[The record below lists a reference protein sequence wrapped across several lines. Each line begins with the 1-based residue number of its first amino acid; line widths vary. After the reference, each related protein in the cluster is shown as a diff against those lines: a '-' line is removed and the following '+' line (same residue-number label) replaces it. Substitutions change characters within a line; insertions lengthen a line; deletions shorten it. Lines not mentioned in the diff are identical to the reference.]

1 MSKKNSNPKTLE
13 SRNPFAQSTF
23 AAQLAEAAISGDR
36 RIEPAKKLGL
46 SALFGLVGFLILM
59 VLLAALIYSAGG

>member
-1 MSKKNSNPKTLE
+1 MSSKNSKTKTLE

-23 AAQLAEAAISGDR
+23 AAQLTEATISGDR

-46 SALFGLVGFLILM
+46 RALFGFIGFLVIM
-59 VLLAALIYSAGG
+59 AAIIALIAG